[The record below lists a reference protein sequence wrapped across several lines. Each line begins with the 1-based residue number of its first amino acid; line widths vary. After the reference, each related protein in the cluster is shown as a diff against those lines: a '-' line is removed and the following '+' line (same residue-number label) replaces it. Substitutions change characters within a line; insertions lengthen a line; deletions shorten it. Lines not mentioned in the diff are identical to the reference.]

1 MNTLIILFG
10 GGNYFYYRNSLVV
23 EITFTIETLGGGNY
37 FIIAVELL
45 SNCRE
50 DFGLQ
55 S

>member
-1 MNTLIILFG
+1 LDGKEHSYHTLWWWKLLLQSKLF
-10 GGNYFYYRNSLVV
+10 
-23 EITFTIETLGGGNY
+23 GGGNY